1 MTRHWLHSSLMT
13 LLVTLLA
20 VSDCAGASKKRAVQV
35 SIEDVKATVISLRR
49 YESSTYL
56 EVLRDDGTQEWIEVN
71 REKGLT
77 ARPDQRIVY
86 STRSK
91 AHANESFGMIRYGV
105 DFSIIPHLHDDRI
118 YQGSSSDGVIILT
131 DNPSP
136 DLILKDSFSAV
147 RTESA
152 RKYPKNKNAR
162 QADVDEIVVVESDE
176 LLKKKEMEDK
186 FYQYMSDNKE
196 SPRVRK
202 AKRAKPWQ
210 Q

>member
-35 SIEDVKATVISLRR
+35 SIEDVRATVISLRR

-77 ARPDQRIVY
+77 AKPDQRIVY
-86 STRSK
+86 STGSA

-136 DLILKDSFSAV
+136 DLILKDSFSAD
-147 RTESA
+147 RTEYA
-152 RKYPKNKNAR
+152 RKYPKNKNTS
-162 QADVDEIVVVESDE
+162 QADVEEIVVVDSDE

-196 SPRVRK
+196 NPRVRK
-202 AKRAKPWQ
+202 AKRAKPRQ